1 MSTIELD
8 KMDLEA
14 LKQLRKEVDQ
24 AISSFVERKRQEAR
38 AKLEA
43 EAKAMGFSL
52 TELVEGKGKA
62 KGRSQSLPKYRDPED
77 SSNTW
82 TGRGRQPE
90 WFKAAV
96 KRGVAP
102 ESMEIG

>member
-1 MSTIELD
+1 
-8 KMDLEA
+8 MDLDA
-14 LKQLRKEVDQ
+14 LKQLRKDVDA
-24 AISSFVERKRQEAR
+24 AIAGFVERKRQEAR

-62 KGRSQSLPKYRDPED
+62 KSRSQSLPKYRDPQD
-77 SSNTW
+77 ASNTW